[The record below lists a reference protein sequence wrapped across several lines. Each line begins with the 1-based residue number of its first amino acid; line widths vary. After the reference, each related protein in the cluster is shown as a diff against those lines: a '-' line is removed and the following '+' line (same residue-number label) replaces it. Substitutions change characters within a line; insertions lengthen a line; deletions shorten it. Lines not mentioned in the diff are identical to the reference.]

1 MMGIRAACLRKG
13 GMKLKL
19 NLCDIL
25 GHHWQRT
32 MAANVD
38 RCARGCE
45 AIQRWNGRQWVIE
58 APKKPAISVS

>member
-1 MMGIRAACLRKG
+1 
-13 GMKLKL
+13 MKLKL